1 MKYLKIHS
9 LEKGWHDKDEILL
22 HAAFQL
28 LVDFVDQEKPDK
40 ITDWNSDEL
49 HREAWQEIQ
58 SLYSWWKRERPAR
71 KSLLDD
77 KRIKIPPMEFEKIPE
92 SQLMKLIEPDK
103 KKYAAY
109 YTALKKHR
117 KLVEK
122 WEEEDQKNLH
132 RLVEIRTF
140 LWT

>member
-1 MKYLKIHS
+1 
-9 LEKGWHDKDEILL
+9 
-22 HAAFQL
+22 
-28 LVDFVDQEKPDK
+28 
-40 ITDWNSDEL
+40 
-49 HREAWQEIQ
+49 
-58 SLYSWWKRERPAR
+58 
-71 KSLLDD
+71 
-77 KRIKIPPMEFEKIPE
+77 MEFEKIPE

-122 WEEEDQKNLH
+122 WEEEDQKNLY